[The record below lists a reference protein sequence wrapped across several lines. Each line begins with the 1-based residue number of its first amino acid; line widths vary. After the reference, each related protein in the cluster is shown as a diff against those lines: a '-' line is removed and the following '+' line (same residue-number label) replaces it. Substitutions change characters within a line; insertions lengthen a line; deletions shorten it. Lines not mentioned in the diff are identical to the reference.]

1 MRSDSNKKK
10 GWREG
15 EEGSGEEEG
24 EEGRELSW
32 QKQPQDTK
40 LEGGRRRENVCA
52 LQELFLFFALISI
65 KWASS

>member
-32 QKQPQDTK
+32 QRQPQDTK
-40 LEGGRRRENVCA
+40 LEGGEASVRYKDYSY
-52 LQELFLFFALISI
+52 FLLWFP
-65 KWASS
+65 

>member
-32 QKQPQDTK
+32 QRQPQDIK
-40 LEGGRRRENVCA
+40 LEGGRTSVRYKNYSY
-52 LQELFLFFALISI
+52 FLLWFP
-65 KWASS
+65 